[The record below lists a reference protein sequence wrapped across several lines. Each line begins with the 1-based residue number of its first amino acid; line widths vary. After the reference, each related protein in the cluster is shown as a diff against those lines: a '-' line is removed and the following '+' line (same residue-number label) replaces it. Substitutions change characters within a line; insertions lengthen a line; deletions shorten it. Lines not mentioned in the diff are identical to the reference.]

1 MESEAEKMWETKGV
15 EVTEEEITE
24 EENIEQKAAQSR
36 TTGGDGNCKNSDGQM
51 NRERGIS
58 GSTLKLIAVIAMLI
72 DHTVASLLEPAIVS
86 NPANYSDDGLLMTP
100 IVIVY
105 WIMRGIGRIAF
116 PIYIFLLLEG
126 FAHTSNRLRYLG
138 RLALF
143 ALISEIPF
151 DLALWMSRRQIL
163 GGHILEFDY
172 QNVFFTLAIG
182 LLTIMLIDK
191 MWECKREIYT
201 KILIACMIAGLG
213 MGLAV
218 LLRTDYD
225 AAGVAAIVVAYA
237 LRRWRIPQMAGLCLP
252 LIYFNGIEAVALI
265 DILPVAFYNG
275 RRGWNL
281 KWIFYAFYPVHLLV
295 LGLIRMCI
303 YA

>member
-1 MESEAEKMWETKGV
+1 MRETEGV
-15 EVTEEEITE
+15 EVIEQKTAEQETA
-24 EENIEQKAAQSR
+24 EQKAAQVR
-36 TTGGDGNCKNSDGQM
+36 TAGGDGENSEGGR
-51 NRERGIS
+51 NRSKRGIS
-58 GSTLKLIAVIAMLI
+58 GSTLKLIAVIAMLL
-72 DHTVASLLEPAIVS
+72 DHTAASLLEPAILS
-86 NPANYSDDGLLMTP
+86 NPENFELGGIKMTP

-151 DLALWMSRRQIL
+151 DMALWVSRTQIL
-163 GGHILEFDY
+163 EMHILEFDY

-191 MWECKREIYT
+191 MWECRREIYT
-201 KILIACMIAGLG
+201 KIVIACMIAGLG

-225 AAGVAAIVVAYA
+225 AAGVAAIVFAYV
-237 LRRWRIPQMAGLCLP
+237 LRRWRVPQMAGLCLP
-252 LIYFNGIEAVALI
+252 LIYSSGIEAVALI

-281 KWIFYAFYPVHLLV
+281 KWVFYVFYPMHLLV
-295 LGLIRMCI
+295 LGLIRMCM